1 MPDGFVDRYYIFLFG
16 WRLRAGALGGL
27 TVLFHLFFQR
37 FFGMRP
43 FLFGEHP
50 VTVLVEFLHNLL
62 PLLLNLFPL
71 LQAQLRTILSL
82 RALELLIPLALE
94 LPAALHGLLPLLGCQ
109 LRTILSLRALE
120 LLIPLALELPAA
132 LHGLLPLLG
141 CQLRTA
147 LSLRALELL
156 IPLALKLPTALH
168 LWVALPWTLHAWL
181 LRIKGPLPT
190 LAIRPPS
197 VIWVLDAWLSL
208 SVELALGRP
217 FLLGRPFG
225 QRGSGDHARYDCCC
239 FDSWLHCIASYRLFP
254 RFA

>member
-71 LQAQLRTILSL
+71 LQA
-82 RALELLIPLALE
+82 
-94 LPAALHGLLPLLGCQ
+94 Q